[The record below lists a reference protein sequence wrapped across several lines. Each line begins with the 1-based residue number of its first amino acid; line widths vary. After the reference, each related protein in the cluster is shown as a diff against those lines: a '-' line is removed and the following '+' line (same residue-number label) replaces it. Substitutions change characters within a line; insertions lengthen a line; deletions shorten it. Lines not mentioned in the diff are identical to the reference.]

1 MDDTLYCIA
10 SSASISV
17 LQSFTTAVGLPPAA
31 VEAAAGA
38 VPDVAIGVPYWPPM
52 FAFALVVPY
61 AGEVPGVETVDGNA
75 VTGSLVGGLFP
86 PPHAASANVQATA
99 STGIFM
105 FIIRPLLL

>member
-1 MDDTLYCIA
+1 M
-10 SSASISV
+10 
-17 LQSFTTAVGLPPAA
+17 LQSFTTAVCLPPAA

-38 VPDVAIGVPYWPPM
+38 VPDVAIGAPYWPPM

-61 AGEVPGVETVDGNA
+61 AGVVPGVETVDGNA
-75 VTGSLVGGLFP
+75 VTGSLVGDELFP

-105 FIIRPLLL
+105 FIIRSLLL